1 MAAFD
6 PETALPMPE
15 TALRTM
21 ANLDVAAAGRSTLLG
36 RDVLNRDVMAGEAT
50 PVFVAVR
57 PTPMLPRLARRFT
70 VDNDG
75 RAGKKFSPRK

>member
-21 ANLDVAAAGRSTLLG
+21 ANFDVAGAGRSTLLG
-36 RDVLNRDVMAGEAT
+36 LDVFNRDVMAGEAT
-50 PVFVAVR
+50 PVFVAIR
-57 PTPMLPRLARRFT
+57 LIPMLPRLARRFT
-70 VDNDG
+70 VDNGG
-75 RAGKKFSPRK
+75 RAEKNIQPT